1 MGCYGF
7 GISRIL
13 PAILEQKSDEYGC
26 VWSKEVGIFDIVII
40 ISNVKDS
47 TQSEYAHSIY
57 EKLKAKGI
65 DVLLDERD
73 ERFGVKMKDFEL
85 LGFNHA
91 LIIGKGLNEGK
102 VELIKRESL
111 IKQEFSSVDKDI
123 LLEEIL
129 KVLV

>member
-1 MGCYGF
+1 M
-7 GISRIL
+7 
-13 PAILEQKSDEYGC
+13 
-26 VWSKEVGIFDIVII
+26 II
-40 ISNVKDS
+40 ISNAKDS
-47 TQSEYAHSIY
+47 TQSEYAHFIY